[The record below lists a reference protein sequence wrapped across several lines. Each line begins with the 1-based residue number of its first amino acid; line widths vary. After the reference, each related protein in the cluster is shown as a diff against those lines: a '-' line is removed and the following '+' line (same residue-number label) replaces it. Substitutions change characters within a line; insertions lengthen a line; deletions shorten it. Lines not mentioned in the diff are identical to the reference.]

1 MSPIIVLRGG
11 KLRAVVGASGGPL
24 IVSSVFQTLLRI
36 LAECNTPLEAVTQ
49 PRYHHQ
55 VLLATIFDGT
65 YPTDFYLGSC
75 TLDINSVAKCRY
87 VNRILYRLCQ
97 LLGFTQVQY

>member
-1 MSPIIVLRGG
+1 MSPIIVLSGG

-36 LAECNTPLEAVTQ
+36 MAECGSPFEAVSE

-55 VLLATIFDGT
+55 VQSQVSGLRASQLKRTHSAIG
-65 YPTDFYLGSC
+65 LSC
-75 TLDINSVAKCRY
+75 TLALTLWSGIFE
-87 VNRILYRLCQ
+87 L
-97 LLGFTQVQY
+97 